1 MRLKDKNEL
10 AWTAFRVCE
19 EFNCKDEATKIYDE
33 EWREINLCDKHMNRL
48 KAEIY
53 LP

>member
-1 MRLKDKNEL
+1 MRLKDKHEL
-10 AWTAFRVCE
+10 AWTALRVCE
-19 EFNCKDEATKIYDE
+19 EFSCNLEATKVYNYEDKD
-33 EWREINLCDKHMNRL
+33 INLCDGHMNRL

>member
-1 MRLKDKNEL
+1 MRLKDKHDL
-10 AWTAFRVCE
+10 AWTAMRVCE
-19 EFNCKDEATKIYDE
+19 EFNCEIEATKIYTYDN
-33 EWREINLCDKHMNRL
+33 RDINLCDAHMNRL